1 MKLISVLGTLMTFA
15 GLGVFFLGY
24 LALMFETTISDDDY
38 AIGSIIIVGFL
49 TTIWGL
55 ILTFKKEKK

>member
-1 MKLISVLGTLMTFA
+1 MKPISVIGTLMTFA

-24 LALMFETTISDDDY
+24 LALAFDTTISKDDW
-38 AIGSIIIVGFL
+38 ALGSLIIVGFM